1 MSTARRRLPVLLV
14 LSVFLAAPV
23 VRAADRDLLDDV
35 KERLKIEAQRVEK
48 EFTDGRAAAYR
59 LVRSDSPRLVEATE
73 KLQALL
79 AMVRNDTA
87 LEAKRREVLLVTLK
101 FDLEKVKEI
110 AAERRGVSTSRDLP
124 AVRIPRDEARRAD
137 EASRPQGARRV
148 TDEAR
153 AVIESRSKGLADARG
168 DRGRSGDRYNKVM
181 RSVEEAAI
189 PESRDMAFPKDW
201 VEKSRKRSAG
211 QKMTAKEKALLAAL
225 GTIVPAEFDKNTF
238 EEVIDYFRK
247 TLKVDIAVDKRALE
261 EAGVTY
267 DGSQVTLKLRG
278 TARTVLKRILAD
290 LNLAYVI
297 KDEAILITS
306 RERASQMTT
315 TRVYYIGDVAA
326 VVDARIPPFLTQL
339 AMLENINR
347 MITLITQ
354 TVDPSSWKVNNPEAV
369 GTIAFDP
376 ITMSLVVKQ
385 TAEVHFMMGGGYGSR

>member
-1 MSTARRRLPVLLV
+1 MSTPRRLLPALLV
-14 LSVFLAAPV
+14 CSVFLAAPIV
-23 VRAADRDLLDDV
+23 GAADRDLLDDV
-35 KERLKIEAQRVEK
+35 KDRLKLEAQRVEK
-48 EFTDGRAAAYR
+48 EFADGRAAAYR
-59 LVRSDSPRLVEATE
+59 LVRSDSPRLIDATE
-73 KLQALL
+73 KLQTLL

-110 AAERRGVSTSRDLP
+110 AAERRRVSVERDLP
-124 AVRIPRDEARRAD
+124 AARLTRDEVRRAD
-137 EASRPQGARRV
+137 DVSRPQGTRRV

-153 AVIESRSKGLADARG
+153 AVIESRSKGLADTRG

-189 PESRDMAFPKDW
+189 PEGRDMTFPKDW
-201 VEKSRKRSAG
+201 VEKSKRRSPT

-225 GTIVPAEFDKNTF
+225 GTIVPADFNKNTF

-247 TLKVDIAVDKRALE
+247 TLKVDIAVDRRALE

-267 DGSQVTLKLRG
+267 EGSQVTLKLRG

-315 TRVYYIGDVAA
+315 TRVYYVGDVAA
-326 VVDARIPPFLTQL
+326 VVDARIPAFLTQL
-339 AMLENINR
+339 AMLENISR
-347 MITLITQ
+347 MVTMITQ
-354 TVDPSSWKVNNPEAV
+354 TVDPQSWRVNNPDAV
-369 GTIAFDP
+369 GAITFDP

-385 TAEVHFMMGGGYGSR
+385 TAEVHFMMGGGYGNR